1 MIGVV
6 GVVGDE
12 LGGDRLICLAADED
26 VGVPAAVDP
35 AVVEDDVALE
45 VEAVEVAA
53 LGVGVDAPAE
63 LLKDDV
69 VVHLLV
75 RGAEVLRVDAVAVA
89 AVRSRVAV
97 VVEEAPVDTG
107 AGGDLAGDDALG
119 RVVDDHVDHAG
130 AVAHLQD
137 ARAAAGRRARV
148 EVTRVGSELKISKP
162 QYQV

>member
-45 VEAVEVAA
+45 VEAVEVAS

-75 RGAEVLRVDAVAVA
+75 R
-89 AVRSRVAV
+89 
-97 VVEEAPVDTG
+97 
-107 AGGDLAGDDALG
+107 
-119 RVVDDHVDHAG
+119 
-130 AVAHLQD
+130 
-137 ARAAAGRRARV
+137 
-148 EVTRVGSELKISKP
+148 
-162 QYQV
+162 